1 MIRDVINAEKKQFRV
16 IKKMWGNKKEKER
29 RNKRKK
35 ERKKIVNGKMDSFEG
50 IKLND

>member
-16 IKKMWGNKKEKER
+16 IKKMWGNKKGRRKEEQ
-29 RNKRKK
+29 KK
-35 ERKKIVNGKMDSFEG
+35 ERKKIVNGKSDSFEG